1 MVRKF
6 MKKRKDTVLSLKQL
20 IEENHKLLTSLGVF
34 IALTM
39 FTSNLAL
46 KPLGTYLSSI
56 FLGLSI
62 IIWIEVVKAMSI
74 DLEKPKD
81 LTLVLAQLL
90 VMPSV
95 PLFVIYWL
103 TISYDIWPNS
113 LEYVLTLF
121 IFLLFLKFFSKVPN
135 KLFSKTQLIC
145 AKSKAV
151 RKIVATLFYFAVTG
165 CMILIASL
173 FAFLLGRL
181 IRAWLTLWTSR

>member
-20 IEENHKLLTSLGVF
+20 IEENHKLLTSRGVF

-74 DLEKPKD
+74 DLEKPKRPYTCASTTSGHAVCTIICH
-81 LTLVLAQLL
+81 LLAYYLV
-90 VMPSV
+90 
-95 PLFVIYWL
+95 
-103 TISYDIWPNS
+103 
-113 LEYVLTLF
+113 
-121 IFLLFLKFFSKVPN
+121 
-135 KLFSKTQLIC
+135 
-145 AKSKAV
+145 
-151 RKIVATLFYFAVTG
+151 
-165 CMILIASL
+165 
-173 FAFLLGRL
+173 
-181 IRAWLTLWTSR
+181 